1 MNTLEVIKILNQM
14 IDQTKYIRRKRKLLG
29 SKTDDIID
37 KNNH

>member
-14 IDQTKYIRRKRKLLG
+14 IDQTKYIRRKRKVLV

>member
-14 IDQTKYIRRKRKLLG
+14 IDQTKYIRRKRKLLD